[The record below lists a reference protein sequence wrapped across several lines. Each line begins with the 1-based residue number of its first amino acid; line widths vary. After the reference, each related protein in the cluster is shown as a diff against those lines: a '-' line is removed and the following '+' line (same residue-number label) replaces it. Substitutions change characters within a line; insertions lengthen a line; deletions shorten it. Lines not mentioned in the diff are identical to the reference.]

1 MSVNVIVVPV
11 WLPVFVIQGRHIKNG
26 RRVLV
31 IWVVPLNDEKLSAS
45 RQSPR
50 LGNIELARSR
60 IKIMEPTGIKIRR
73 NTSQVDVGISQGDV
87 AACERN
93 TRAIR
98 YPTK

>member
-1 MSVNVIVVPV
+1 
-11 WLPVFVIQGRHIKNG
+11 
-26 RRVLV
+26 
-31 IWVVPLNDEKLSAS
+31 
-45 RQSPR
+45 
-50 LGNIELARSR
+50 
-60 IKIMEPTGIKIRR
+60 MEATGIKFRR